1 MVTSVTTLEFVELNF
16 FADVSKSI
24 TDVALTSVNQ
34 SVAKIL
40 SYVQVRV
47 VNRHVIVLMVSFVI
61 VTENVFTKMIA
72 LSVKK
77 MNSLKMENASVLLV
91 LTSMQMA
98 FVKNDLGGF
107 SKRTIFIKPTAQR
120 SMDRYWSSIFNYDLG
135 KLEMYYFGVSS
146 LI

>member
-24 TDVALTSVNQ
+24 TDVAQTSVNQ

-77 MNSLKMENASVLLV
+77 MNSLKMENANV
-91 LTSMQMA
+91 
-98 FVKNDLGGF
+98 
-107 SKRTIFIKPTAQR
+107 
-120 SMDRYWSSIFNYDLG
+120 
-135 KLEMYYFGVSS
+135 
-146 LI
+146 